1 MDFAL
6 PEYASSYNDYMLMKF
21 TAKPKY
27 QQDFLDGKLFF
38 NELDWFAQCEN
49 PGQGDYNEGS
59 SLVEN
64 IRNPNYQS
72 LNLEIINDEAVLV
85 QRDYSKNPEAYKRST
100 VYNYSQAENRKMK
113 IICFY
118 ASFFNSKSCTIQD
131 FPQNMNTGFGNYCVL
146 ILDRFKFFD
155 RLLKAFKSK
164 PEYNFGNMGFVNY
177 VDLQPGINEW
187 DPFKKDAALFGYQN
201 EFRVA
206 FKSDRPGAITL
217 ELGSIRDIAVPLL
230 AEDISEI
237 HFQNGKLL
245 YPVR

>member
-72 LNLEIINDEAVLV
+72 L
-85 QRDYSKNPEAYKRST
+85 KNSLKLQTKRK
-100 VYNYSQAENRKMK
+100 RK
-113 IICFY
+113 
-118 ASFFNSKSCTIQD
+118 
-131 FPQNMNTGFGNYCVL
+131 L
-146 ILDRFKFFD
+146 I
-155 RLLKAFKSK
+155 
-164 PEYNFGNMGFVNY
+164 Y
-177 VDLQPGINEW
+177 
-187 DPFKKDAALFGYQN
+187 
-201 EFRVA
+201 
-206 FKSDRPGAITL
+206 
-217 ELGSIRDIAVPLL
+217 
-230 AEDISEI
+230 
-237 HFQNGKLL
+237 
-245 YPVR
+245 